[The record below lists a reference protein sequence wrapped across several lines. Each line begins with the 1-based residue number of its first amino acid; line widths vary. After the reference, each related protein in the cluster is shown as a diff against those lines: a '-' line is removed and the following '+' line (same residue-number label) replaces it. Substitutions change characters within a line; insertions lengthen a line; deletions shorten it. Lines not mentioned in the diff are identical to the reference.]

1 MSKPSDKPKSDRQRV
16 IEWYKED
23 IYTYN
28 KKIEKYSRLI
38 RTIREIIR
46 TIRERI
52 EALEKKELEEHDTTR
67 ELLTES

>member
-28 KKIEKYSRLI
+28 EKIKKYSRLVK
-38 RTIREIIR
+38 
-46 TIRERI
+46 TIRERTRRF
-52 EALEKKELEEHDTTR
+52 EFGLEEKSYKDENMET
-67 ELLTES
+67 

>member
-38 RTIREIIR
+38 RT
-46 TIRERI
+46 TRERI

>member
-38 RTIREIIR
+38 RTIRE
-46 TIRERI
+46 RI